1 MAKKAVASLQ
11 TGSKKLAKAIRMV
24 KKDGSSS
31 YSFEERIL
39 PQDLVNDW
47 LAGKPIVKKEAPKPT
62 SSSQLQKKLRLKS
75 QLQKKLRLKSQLQK
89 KLRLKSQLQKKLR
102 LKSQLQKKLRLK
114 SQLQKKLRLKSQLMI
129 NLNNSDFP
137 YFNLLTNIQDTIK
150 NPQFNEGLILCKK

>member
-47 LAGKPIVKKEAPKPT
+47 LAGKPIVKKEAPKPV
-62 SSSQLQKKLRLKS
+62 QPAAEEVKS
-75 QLQKKLRLKSQLQK
+75 EEPAAEEVKSEEPSAEEVK
-89 KLRLKSQLQKKLR
+89 AEEPAAEGKAEEPAAEGKAEESAAEEKS
-102 LKSQLQKKLRLK
+102 
-114 SQLQKKLRLKSQLMI
+114 
-129 NLNNSDFP
+129 
-137 YFNLLTNIQDTIK
+137 
-150 NPQFNEGLILCKK
+150 E

>member
-47 LAGKPIVKKEAPKPT
+47 LAGKPIVKKEAPKPVQPAAEEVKSEEPAAEEVKAEEPAAEEVKAEENDKSEEQT
-62 SSSQLQKKLRLKS
+62 SEDESKDESK
-75 QLQKKLRLKSQLQK
+75 
-89 KLRLKSQLQKKLR
+89 
-102 LKSQLQKKLRLK
+102 
-114 SQLQKKLRLKSQLMI
+114 
-129 NLNNSDFP
+129 
-137 YFNLLTNIQDTIK
+137 
-150 NPQFNEGLILCKK
+150 

>member
-47 LAGKPIVKKEAPKPT
+47 LAGKPIVKKEAPKPV
-62 SSSQLQKKLRLKS
+62 QPAAEEVKAEEPAVEEVKAEEEPAVEEVKAEEPAAEEVKAEDDKS
-75 QLQKKLRLKSQLQK
+75 
-89 KLRLKSQLQKKLR
+89 
-102 LKSQLQKKLRLK
+102 
-114 SQLQKKLRLKSQLMI
+114 
-129 NLNNSDFP
+129 
-137 YFNLLTNIQDTIK
+137 
-150 NPQFNEGLILCKK
+150 E

>member
-47 LAGKPIVKKEAPKPT
+47 LAGKPIVKKEAPKPV
-62 SSSQLQKKLRLKS
+62 QPAAEEVKS
-75 QLQKKLRLKSQLQK
+75 EEPSAEEVKSEEQSAEV
-89 KLRLKSQLQKKLR
+89 KSEEPSAQEVKAEEPSAEG
-102 LKSQLQKKLRLK
+102 KSEEPSAEEK
-114 SQLQKKLRLKSQLMI
+114 S
-129 NLNNSDFP
+129 
-137 YFNLLTNIQDTIK
+137 
-150 NPQFNEGLILCKK
+150 E

>member
-47 LAGKPIVKKEAPKPT
+47 LAGKPIVKKEAPKPVN
-62 SSSQLQKKLRLKS
+62 QLQKKLRLKS

-89 KLRLKSQLQKKLR
+89 KLRLKSQLQKKLG

-114 SQLQKKLRLKSQLMI
+114 SQLQKKLRLKSQLQKK
-129 NLNNSDFP
+129 NLNNSVLPTFLYLP
-137 YFNLLTNIQDTIK
+137 IQK
-150 NPQFNEGLILCKK
+150 VKIL